1 LILPLPPSVNNC
13 FATNFKTKRRFKSK
27 AYTKWIKASLKAV
40 QGQTLPYW
48 PKGCLRVELAIAK
61 PLNKDN
67 TETKRKM
74 DLDNRVKPIFD
85 FMTQVQ
91 VWGDDSQVE
100 HLTVYWDRSKTFE
113 GVQVKIKGAVDE

>member
-48 PKGCLRVELAIAK
+48 HNGSLKIEIGIAK
-61 PLNKDN
+61 PLNKDG
-67 TETKRKM
+67 TVTKRKM

-85 FMTQVQ
+85 LMTELQ
-91 VWGDDSQVE
+91 VWRDDSQVD

-113 GVQVKIKGAVDE
+113 GVKVKIKEVLR

>member
-1 LILPLPPSVNNC
+1 MILPLPPSVNNC

-48 PKGCLRVELAIAK
+48 HNGSLKIEIGIAK
-61 PLNKDN
+61 PLNKDG
-67 TETKRKM
+67 TVTKRKM

-85 FMTQVQ
+85 LMTELQ
-91 VWGDDSQVE
+91 VWRDDSQVD

-113 GVQVKIKGAVDE
+113 GVKVKIKEVLR

>member
-1 LILPLPPSVNNC
+1 MILPLPPSVNNC
-13 FATNFKTKRRFKSK
+13 FASNWKTKRRFKSK

-40 QGQTLPYW
+40 EGQSLTYW
-48 PKGCLRVELAIAK
+48 PNGSLKIEIGIAK
-61 PLNKDN
+61 PLNKDG

-85 FMTQVQ
+85 LMTELQ
-91 VWGDDSQVE
+91 VWRDDSQVD

-113 GVQVKIKGAVDE
+113 GVKVKIKGGD

>member
-1 LILPLPPSVNNC
+1 MILPLPPSVNNC

-48 PKGCLRVELAIAK
+48 PNGSLKIEIGIAK
-61 PLNKDN
+61 PLNKDG